1 MRKASCA
8 AFLRKVLRLSI
19 RKEEG
24 KTEWVGAVEYSFCKM
39 DSHCQRGLASLR
51 RFVGWCVGWQLLPS
65 LLLTL
70 MRGPDFFFE
79 MTLASL
85 KN

>member
-1 MRKASCA
+1 MPPLR
-8 AFLRKVLRLSI
+8 FLRKVLCLSI

-24 KTEWVGAVEYSFCKM
+24 ETEWAGAVEYSFCKM
-39 DSHCQRGLASLR
+39 DSQCRVTLLAGARSDNGYLIYTR
-51 RFVGWCVGWQLLPS
+51 
-65 LLLTL
+65 LLTVT
-70 MRGPDFFFE
+70 RGPRLFFE